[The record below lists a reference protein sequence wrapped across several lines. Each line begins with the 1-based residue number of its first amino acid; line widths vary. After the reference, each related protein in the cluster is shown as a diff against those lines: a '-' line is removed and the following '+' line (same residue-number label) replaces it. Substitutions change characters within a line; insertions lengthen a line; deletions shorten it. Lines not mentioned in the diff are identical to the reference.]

1 MPLAVL
7 DGVMG
12 VTKVK
17 NSKFYD
23 ATSKTPTDAAFISK
37 GFIAAIGL
45 MAICKMIHLEQL
57 PLTLLTVQ

>member
-1 MPLAVL
+1 
-7 DGVMG
+7 MG